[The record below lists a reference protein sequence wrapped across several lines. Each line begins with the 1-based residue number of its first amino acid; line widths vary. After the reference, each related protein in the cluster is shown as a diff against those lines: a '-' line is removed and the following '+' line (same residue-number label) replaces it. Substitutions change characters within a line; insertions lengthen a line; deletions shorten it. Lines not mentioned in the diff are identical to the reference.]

1 MSTTNNVE
9 IKKATLSTDK
19 TLLDQN
25 NLEIPPN
32 SIIHCLGSLFQVSD
46 QGLRHIVGKKID
58 SETYFADSDLY
69 IDLNKLAFVE
79 QKNVTSTLDAAP
91 KKEGLLAS
99 AYRFMTAPFLVRT
112 PSNVTTHN
120 KRKMSNPN
128 KLVGSDKLTTS
139 AVSDN
144 PSETEHVLK
153 VPTSQEIIGLNARCE
168 KAIMNEVKFF
178 IHSYEEFMNCTNEK
192 LQSVISALNA
202 ANVERYNEVKI
213 QYPDFTWQPP
223 LIKISMLV
231 TLIQRAYPAQ
241 VVEYTL
247 GRKKSSLENAV
258 KPKEEEPPGLFPP
271 TKPKVNNVYNENFR
285 DFNEEQL
292 ISEVNDDD
300 RGSYQPPDKN
310 DHDYRPRSRSPE
322 MNSHRERNRYDAA
335 DRRSRHDSYASR
347 SENNYNNNLTSSQRL
362 EVKLFLDKISYF
374 DGSNNKEA
382 LNFLAQCEEA
392 AEKMKASEVTIAW
405 SKLAGRADRIMREE
419 TRQHEG
425 VLTWQVFQST
435 LIEHFYH
442 IPSKERAASLLSKLQ
457 QDPHENIG
465 EYVQRSSEIIQVHSG
480 KTNLKEI
487 AASQYGWN
495 LVQGLTNISIKTKIA
510 DRISQCQSLSDVC
523 KLVKQVRREME
534 NREAFTAISAEVK
547 DNIEEVN
554 WKQCNFNQRGSSNYR
569 GNNRG
574 SYNQTSYNS
583 RGRNYSYNNGYSKT
597 GQQTGTSYQ
606 TQKVG
611 NSADIQC
618 LLCGLKGHK
627 VTNCRK
633 LPRAQ
638 ELIKQDKQQYWN
650 KKKGYTNKHATR
662 SNNRHQTIN
671 EVDDNAPIDEIE
683 NQEGDIFDQ
692 DYADMDEINFPTSD
706 LTKEED
712 QVYYYDD

>member
-1 MSTTNNVE
+1 MSSINDIE

-19 TLLDQN
+19 TLVDQN

-32 SIIHCLGSLFQVSD
+32 SIIHCLGSIFQVSD
-46 QGLRHIVGKKID
+46 QGLKHVVGKKID
-58 SETYFADSDLY
+58 SETYFADSGLY
-69 IDLNKLAFVE
+69 LQLNELAFVE
-79 QKNVTSTLDAAP
+79 QKDVTNTPDAAP
-91 KKEGLLAS
+91 SKEGLLAS
-99 AYRFMTAPFLVRT
+99 AYRFMTAPFQVRT
-112 PSNVTTHN
+112 PRNVTTRN

-128 KLVGSDKLTTS
+128 KLVGSEGLITTAVADKQ
-139 AVSDN
+139 
-144 PSETEHVLK
+144 PETEHILK
-153 VPTSQEIIGLNARCE
+153 IPTSQEIIGLNARCE
-168 KAIMNEVKFF
+168 KETMKEVKFF
-178 IHSYEEFMNCTNEK
+178 IHSYEDFMNCTNEK

-202 ANVERYNEVKI
+202 ANMERYNQVKI

-223 LIKISMLV
+223 LIEISMLV

-247 GRKKSSLENAV
+247 GRKTSSLGNV
-258 KPKEEEPPGLFPP
+258 DKPKEEETPGLFPP

-285 DFNEEQL
+285 NFNEEQL
-292 ISEVNDDD
+292 ISEVNDED
-300 RGSYQPPDKN
+300 RGSYQPPDMN
-310 DHDYRPRSRSPE
+310 DHNYRPRSRSPE
-322 MNSHRERNRYDAA
+322 TSSHRERNRYDAT

-347 SENNYNNNLTSSQRL
+347 SYNNYNNNLTSSQRL

-405 SKLAGRADRIMREE
+405 SKLASRADRIMREE

-425 VLTWQVFQST
+425 ILTWQLFQST

-442 IPSKERAASLLSKLQ
+442 IPSKERAASLLSRLQ
-457 QDPHENIG
+457 QDAHESIG
-465 EYVQRSSEIIQVHSG
+465 DYVQRSSEIIQVYSG

-487 AASQYGWN
+487 ASSQYGWN
-495 LVQGLTNISIKTKIA
+495 LVQGLTNISIKNKIA
-510 DRISQCQSLSDVC
+510 DRIAVCQSLSDVC

-534 NREAFTAISAEVK
+534 NREAFTGISAEVE

-554 WKQCNFNQRGSSNYR
+554 WKQRNFSQRGGNNYR
-569 GNNRG
+569 GNVR
-574 SYNQTSYNS
+574 SRYDKTSYNH
-583 RGRNYSYNNGYSKT
+583 RGRGYNYNNGYNKT
-597 GQQTGTSYQ
+597 GQQIGTSYQ
-606 TQKVG
+606 TRKVG
-611 NSADIQC
+611 NSSDIQC

-650 KKKGYTNKHATR
+650 KKKGYTAC
-662 SNNRHQTIN
+662 SNNKDQQIN
-671 EVDDNAPIDEIE
+671 EVEDNAPIDEIE
-683 NQEGDIFDQ
+683 NLEEDISDQ
-692 DYADMDEINFPTSD
+692 DYVDMGEINFPTSD
-706 LTKEED
+706 LTEEED
-712 QVYYYDD
+712 QAYYYDD

>member
-58 SETYFADSDLY
+58 SETYFVDSDLY
-69 IDLNKLAFVE
+69 IDLNELAFVE
-79 QKNVTSTLDAAP
+79 QKNVTSTPDAAP
-91 KKEGLLAS
+91 KEEGLLAS

-112 PSNVTTHN
+112 PSNVTTRN
-120 KRKMSNPN
+120 RRKMSNPY
-128 KLVGSDKLTTS
+128 KLVGSDKLITS
-139 AVSDN
+139 AVSGS
-144 PSETEHVLK
+144 PSEAEHVLK
-153 VPTSQEIIGLNARCE
+153 VPTSQEIIRLNAKCE
-168 KAIMNEVKFF
+168 KAVMNEVKFF

-192 LQSVISALNA
+192 LQSVISTLNT
-202 ANVERYNEVKI
+202 ANLERYNKVKI

-223 LIKISMLV
+223 LIETSMLV

-247 GRKKSSLENAV
+247 GRKKLSLENAV
-258 KPKEEEPPGLFPP
+258 KTKEEEPPGLFPP

-292 ISEVNDDD
+292 INEVNDDD

-310 DHDYRPRSRSPE
+310 GHDYRSRSRSPE
-322 MNSHRERNRYDAA
+322 MNSHRERNRYDAS

-347 SENNYNNNLTSSQRL
+347 SDNNYNNNLTSSQCL
-362 EVKLFLDKISYF
+362 EVKLFLNKISYF

-392 AEKMKASEVTIAW
+392 AEKMKTSEVTIAW

-425 VLTWQVFQST
+425 VLTWQLFQST

-457 QDPHENIG
+457 DLYESIG
-465 EYVQRSSEIIQVHSG
+465 DYIQRSSEIIQVHSG

-495 LVQGLTNISIKTKIA
+495 LVQGLTNISIKNKVA
-510 DRISQCQSLSDVC
+510 DRIAHCQSLSDVC

-534 NREAFTAISAEVK
+534 NREAFTGISAEVK

-554 WKQCNFNQRGSSNYR
+554 WKQRNFNQGGSSSYR

-583 RGRNYSYNNGYSKT
+583 RGRSYNYNNGYSKT
-597 GQQTGTSYQ
+597 GQHTGTSYQ
-606 TQKVG
+606 TRKVG
-611 NSADIQC
+611 NSTDIQC

-638 ELIKQDKQQYWN
+638 ELVKQDKQQYWN

-671 EVDDNAPIDEIE
+671 EVDDNTPINEVD

-706 LTKEED
+706 LTEEED
-712 QVYYYDD
+712 QAYYYDD